1 MAPHTIESNYDV
13 IFAGGGTTACM
24 VAGRL
29 TKADPNL
36 KILIL
41 EAGPTTKD
49 KIDHIQPGRYITHL
63 APDSRTMQF
72 YESKA
77 SEHMAGRG
85 LVVPSARCVGGGAS
99 VNFVLYNRPAASD
112 FDTWETEYSNPG
124 WGSKDLIPL
133 LQKAETYEVDPTRK
147 THGSSGPIKVSFG
160 GNPSMMEIC
169 KQFLEVGPQYEKDR
183 RQSEEGNNLD
193 PESLNCFFRMPKFA
207 SSNGRRSDTATHYLY
222 NQDSKN
228 VTLCD
233 GTRVKRV
240 LFEGTKAVGV
250 EYVFDK
256 QVYPDVEQSV
266 RTVLASRLIVLS
278 AGAMGSPLVLERS
291 GIGAAS
297 VLDKAGIKQLVDLP
311 GVGKEYDDHPFLVT
325 PYFVDPNVT
334 TYDRLF
340 RGDAETWGENIAQ
353 WDADG
358 SGLLGA
364 NGVDASIKFRPL
376 EHEVEELGP
385 DFKEV
390 WKKDYANKPD
400 RPLFWMSALAGLP
413 ADQSTLPPISY
424 FCSGVSLG
432 YPVSRGHLHITSDDI
447 YATPDFDC
455 GFLSHPADVAVL
467 RWGYKRAREI
477 LRRMPV
483 YRGAFAPA
491 HPHFD
496 ADSPAGI
503 SLAEDGPVPLD
514 APKIVYT
521 KKDNDAIDANIRS
534 FVGTTWHSLGTCPMK
549 PRERG
554 GVVDTDLNVYGV
566 TGLKIAD
573 LSIAPSNVNCNT
585 YSATLAIGE
594 KTALIIAKELG
605 IEGV

>member
-1 MAPHTIESNYDV
+1 MAPHTIESSYDV
-13 IFAGGGTTACM
+13 IFAGGGTTACI

-49 KIDHIQPGRYITHL
+49 KIEHIQPGRYITHV
-63 APDSRTMQF
+63 APDSKTMQF

-112 FDTWETEYSNPG
+112 FDAWETEYSNPG

-169 KQFLEVGPQYEKDR
+169 KQFLEVGPQYEKGR
-183 RQSEEGNNLD
+183 PQSQEGNNLD
-193 PESLNCFFRMPKFA
+193 PESLNCFFRMPNK
-207 SSNGRRSDTATHYLY
+207 GRRSDTATHYLY

-233 GTRVKRV
+233 GIRVKRF
-240 LFEGTKAVGV
+240 LFEGTKAIGV

-256 QVYPDVEQSV
+256 QVYPDAEQSV
-266 RTVLASRLIVLS
+266 HIVLASRLIVLS

-297 VLDKAGIKQLVDLP
+297 VLEKAGIKQLVDLP
-311 GVGKEYDDHPFLVT
+311 GVGKDYDDHPFLVT
-325 PYFVDPNVT
+325 PYFVDTNAA
-334 TYDRLF
+334 TYDSLF
-340 RGDAETWGENIAQ
+340 RGDAETWGKNMAQ
-353 WDADG
+353 WDVDG

-364 NGVDASIKFRPL
+364 NGVDASVKFRPF
-376 EHEVEELGP
+376 EHEVGELGP
-385 DFKEV
+385 DFEEI
-390 WKKDYANKPD
+390 WKKDYAHKPD
-400 RPLFWMSALAGLP
+400 KPLFWMSALAGLP
-413 ADQSTLPPISY
+413 ADQSALPPISY

-432 YPVSRGHLHITSDDI
+432 YPVSRGHLHIASDDI
-447 YATPDFDC
+447 YAAPDFDC
-455 GFLSHPADVAVL
+455 GFLSHPADVAAL
-467 RWGYKRAREI
+467 RWGYKRGREI
-477 LRRMPV
+477 LRRMLV

-503 SLAEDGPVPLD
+503 ALAEDGPVPLD
-514 APKIVYT
+514 TPKIVYS
-521 KKDNDAIDANIRS
+521 KKDDDAIDANIRNFGQFTS
-534 FVGTTWHSLGTCPMK
+534 FRCCVLLGTCPMK

-554 GVVDTDLNVYGV
+554 GVVDADLNVYGV
-566 TGLKIAD
+566 TGLKLAD

-594 KTALIIAKELG
+594 KATIIIAKELG